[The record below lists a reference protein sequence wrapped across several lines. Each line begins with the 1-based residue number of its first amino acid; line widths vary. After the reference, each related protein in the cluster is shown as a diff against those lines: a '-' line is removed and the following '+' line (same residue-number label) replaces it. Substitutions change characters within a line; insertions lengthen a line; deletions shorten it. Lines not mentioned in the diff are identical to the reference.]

1 MPTWLL
7 VTICV
12 ICWGTWALFEKMG
25 TRYTSPL
32 MMQVI
37 GAYVYSAVAP
47 IVFLYMKAT
56 NTQTN
61 WSITGILWTAGACVL
76 ATIASLSFTTAV
88 QRAHVHLVVG
98 FTSIYPVLTFVLCW
112 IFLDEQV
119 TPLKMLGIAAI
130 VAGTVML
137 SW

>member
-7 VTICV
+7 IAICV
-12 ICWGTWALFEKMG
+12 ICWGTWALFEKLG
-25 TRYTSPL
+25 TRHASPL

-47 IVFLYMKAT
+47 VVFLYMKAT
-56 NTQTN
+56 NTQSDWN
-61 WSITGILWTAGACVL
+61 WRGVAWTAGACVL

-88 QRAHVHLVVG
+88 QRAQVHLVVG
-98 FTSIYPVLTFVLCW
+98 FTSVYPVLTFLLCW
-112 IFLDEQV
+112 IFLGEPV
-119 TPLKMLGIAAI
+119 TWLKMLGIAAI
-130 VAGTVML
+130 VLGTVLL